1 MLNELNP
8 AQKDKYVCF
17 LICGIQDFIKRDE
30 KAEGGAFGERNE
42 TGLGEPK
49 RKMRSIYIVII
60 VPGGNPQGSG
70 MCHTDTVEH
79 VPCLPCHWSLSSAYP
94 SFLELIQGQK
104 TPPSKVVKL
113 IHLTFQAWGVGGEV
127 EERVLD
133 LLSPSPHH
141 LFSGGERLSN
151 RT

>member
-30 KAEGGAFGERNE
+30 KAEGGPFGERNE

-60 VPGGNPQGSG
+60 VPGGNPQGSDVPHG
-70 MCHTDTVEH
+70 YGRACAMPTLPLVTVF
-79 VPCLPCHWSLSSAYP
+79 CLSVIP
-94 SFLELIQGQK
+94 
-104 TPPSKVVKL
+104 
-113 IHLTFQAWGVGGEV
+113 
-127 EERVLD
+127 
-133 LLSPSPHH
+133 
-141 LFSGGERLSN
+141 
-151 RT
+151 